1 MTAAKSRKSPGRPEE
16 SSHEQSP
23 LWKWGAAGAAAAAGL
38 GLAAVNGIR
47 AKRAEQGNPPLGRF
61 IEVDGVRLHY
71 LEKGAGP
78 LVVLLHGNGTM
89 IEDWLASGVF
99 EQLAATNRVIAFDRP
114 GFGHSR
120 RPRDVVWTPAAQARL
135 IASALSSLGATDAT
149 VVGHSFGTMVAV
161 ALGLDHPGIAA
172 SLVLIGGYYYP
183 SPRLDSVLA
192 APPAI
197 PVIGDA
203 IRYTVSPLLGAAL
216 KDGMEKQIFAPA
228 PVSSGWKTVFPFE
241 MTLRPSQIRA
251 AAADAAVMVPAAAFI
266 EPRLAELR
274 MPVTVIAGTGDKVV
288 PPSEQSER
296 VSRTLRRS
304 RLIMVEGAGHMVHHT
319 AADQV
324 ASEIRTAA
332 GGVQVEKAAADF
344 PG

>member
-1 MTAAKSRKSPGRPEE
+1 MTTAKSKSPARTGSR
-16 SSHEQSP
+16 SSDHIP
-23 LWKWGAAGAAAAAGL
+23 LWKWGAAGAAAAGL
-38 GLAAVNGIR
+38 GIAAFNGIR
-47 AKRAEQGNPPLGRF
+47 ARRAEQGNPPLGSF
-61 IEVDGVRLHY
+61 IEVDGVSLHY
-71 LEKGAGP
+71 VEKGTGP

-99 EQLAATNRVIAFDRP
+99 DQLAATNRVIAFDRP
-114 GFGHSR
+114 GFGHSQ
-120 RPRDVVWTPAAQARL
+120 RPRNVVWTPAAQARL
-135 IASALSSLGATDAT
+135 IASALSSLGATDST

-161 ALGLDHPGIAA
+161 ALGLDHPEVAA

-183 SPRLDSVLA
+183 SARLDAVLA
-192 APPAI
+192 SPPAV
-197 PVIGDA
+197 PVVGDA

-228 PVSSGWKTVFPFE
+228 PVSPGWKSDFPFE

-251 AAADAAVMVPAAAFI
+251 AAADAALMVPAAASMA
-266 EPRLAELR
+266 PRLPELR
-274 MPVTVIAGTGDKVV
+274 MPVTVIAGSGDKVV

-296 VSRTLRRS
+296 LSRALRRG
-304 RLIMVEGAGHMVHHT
+304 RLILVEGAGHMVHHT

-332 GGVQVEKAAADF
+332 GGVQVEKAAAGL